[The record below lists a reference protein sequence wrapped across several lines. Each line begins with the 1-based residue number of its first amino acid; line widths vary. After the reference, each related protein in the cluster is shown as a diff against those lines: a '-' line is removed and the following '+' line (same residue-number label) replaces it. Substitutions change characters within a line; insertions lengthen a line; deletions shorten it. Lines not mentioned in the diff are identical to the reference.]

1 MKIIITESQF
11 LDLIQRDID
20 DEILNES
27 YKLSF
32 EDKKDIEKM
41 VRTEYKNYKTEIIK
55 GNKDIEV
62 AKKVMDFFKDQPE
75 SSQFAG
81 SSFDYQSKL
90 NLEKPMLYNEF
101 YKQNFNRIKTNYLK
115 YKERNSPS
123 TFTYISKQTPR
134 LKKLNYKDYYSNLTN
149 TEKNNIVKFINIV
162 GDRVSSGDGESVSR
176 KIVRDQ
182 FFKTPKSFQDMFSEK
197 PSIYLWRGDYVHPC
211 DEDYD
216 HGDENYLTMQSFSVM
231 KNVARDFGAHFNASN
246 IESYSGSFSLELFI
260 NYSEEHNF
268 DFGDDEG
275 EVMFFDVIY
284 KCKNK
289 K

>member
-1 MKIIITESQF
+1 MKNNMKIIITESQF
-11 LDLIQRDID
+11 INLIQRDID

-41 VRTEYKNYKTEIIK
+41 VRTEYKNYKTKIIK

-134 LKKLNYKDYYSNLTN
+134 LKKLNYKDY
-149 TEKNNIVKFINIV
+149 
-162 GDRVSSGDGESVSR
+162 
-176 KIVRDQ
+176 
-182 FFKTPKSFQDMFSEK
+182 
-197 PSIYLWRGDYVHPC
+197 
-211 DEDYD
+211 
-216 HGDENYLTMQSFSVM
+216 
-231 KNVARDFGAHFNASN
+231 
-246 IESYSGSFSLELFI
+246 
-260 NYSEEHNF
+260 
-268 DFGDDEG
+268 
-275 EVMFFDVIY
+275 
-284 KCKNK
+284 
-289 K
+289 